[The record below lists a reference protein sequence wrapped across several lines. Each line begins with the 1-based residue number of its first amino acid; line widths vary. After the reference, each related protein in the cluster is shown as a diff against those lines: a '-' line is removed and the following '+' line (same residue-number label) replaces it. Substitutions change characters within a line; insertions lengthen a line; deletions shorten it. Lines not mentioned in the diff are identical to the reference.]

1 MEHRRLGKSGLK
13 VSSLCLG
20 TMTFGDSPGF
30 MKGVT
35 STDAEAR
42 KVLDRSIE
50 AGIDFIDTANVYSE
64 GNSERLLGEWLG
76 ARRKDLI
83 LATKCRFTMGSTV
96 HDLGLS
102 RRHIIKACEDSLKRL
117 NTDWIDLYQVHMQD
131 GEVEIEETLRA
142 LDDLTRAGKIR
153 YSGCSNF
160 TGYRL
165 TESLWVADKRNLHRF
180 ESVQLQWNLI
190 ERGAER
196 EMIPA
201 CRAFGL
207 GVMVWSPLARGMLS
221 GKYKQDMQPPAGS
234 RLAEWKDTF
243 KKINNDKSWAMLET
257 LAAVAS
263 EVEATPPAVA
273 LAWLLHKPEVSSVI
287 LGARDLTQLED
298 NLKAASLKLQPAQI
312 QKLDKAS
319 APDWAYPYDFI
330 GGRERW

>member
-20 TMTFGDSPGF
+20 AMTFGDSPGF

-42 KVLDRSIE
+42 KVLDRALE
-50 AGIDFIDTANVYSE
+50 AGIDFIDTANIYSE

-76 ARRKDLI
+76 TRRKDLI
-83 LATKCRFTMGSTV
+83 LATKCRFATGPTV
-96 HDLGLS
+96 HEQGTS
-102 RRHIIKACEDSLKRL
+102 RRHIVMACEDSLKRL
-117 NTDWIDLYQVHMQD
+117 RTDWIDLYQVHMQD
-131 GEVEIEETLRA
+131 GEVGIEETLRA
-142 LDDLTRAGKIR
+142 LDDLIRDGKVR
-153 YSGCSNF
+153 YAGCSNY

-165 TESLWVADKRNLHRF
+165 TEAMWTSDKRNLHRY
-180 ESVQLQWNLI
+180 ESVQLQWSLL

-221 GKYKQDMQPPAGS
+221 GKYKRDMQPPAGS
-234 RLAEWKDTF
+234 RMGEWKDAWAR
-243 KKINNDKSWAMLET
+243 INNDRSWAL
-257 LAAVAS
+257 LDSVAAIAK
-263 EVEATPPAVA
+263 EVGSTSAGVA
-273 LAWLLHKPEVSSVI
+273 LAWLLHKSEVSSVI

-298 NLKAASLKLQPAQI
+298 NLKAANLKLSPAQMSV
-312 QKLDKAS
+312 LDKAS
-319 APDWAYPYDFI
+319 EPAWGYPYDMI
-330 GGRERW
+330 ANRGPW

>member
-243 KKINNDKSWAMLET
+243 KKINNDRSWAMLET

>member
-1 MEHRRLGKSGLK
+1 MEHRRLGRSGLK
-13 VSSLCLG
+13 VSKLCLG
-20 TMTFGDSPGF
+20 AMTFGDSPGF

-35 STDAEAR
+35 SSDADGR

-50 AGIDFIDTANVYSE
+50 AGIDFIDTANVYSD

-76 ARRKDLI
+76 AKRKDLI
-83 LATKCRFTMGSTV
+83 IATKCRFTMGSTV

-102 RRHIIKACEDSLKRL
+102 RRHIIQACEDSLKRL
-117 NTDWIDLYQVHMQD
+117 RSEWIDLYQVHMQD

-165 TESLWVADKRNLHRF
+165 TESLWIADKRNLHRF

-196 EMIPA
+196 EVIPT

-221 GKYKQDMQPPAGS
+221 GKYKKDMAPPTGS

-243 KKINNDKSWAMLET
+243 KKVNNDRSWAMLDT
-257 LAAVAS
+257 LAAVAK
-263 EVEATPPAVA
+263 EADATVPAVA
-273 LAWLLHKPEVSSVI
+273 LAWLLHKPEVTSVI

-298 NLKAASLKLQPAQI
+298 NLKAANLKLTAAQVET
-312 QKLDKAS
+312 LDKAS